1 MYLSDLLTHYCIMP
15 SETEE
20 ERRGGR
26 RVGFLYLLHDDA
38 LTVSEKIY
46 KEVIEEKLSRYVS
59 TVHGL

>member
-1 MYLSDLLTHYCIMP
+1 MYLSDLLTHSCIIP

-26 RVGFLYLLHDDA
+26 FLYLLHDDA

-46 KEVIEEKLSRYVS
+46 KEAIEEKLSRYVS
-59 TVHGL
+59 TAHGL